1 MSYLRKIYIWTE
13 HKLFPVAGLGMPQVP
28 QKESADSSLGEGA
41 VMARADSS
49 SRAVLPA
56 PIHHMFHGSRRW

>member
-13 HKLFPVAGLGMPQVP
+13 HKLFPVAGLGTPQVP
-28 QKESADSSLGEGA
+28 QKESADSSLGKGA

-49 SRAVLPA
+49 SCAVLPA
-56 PIHHMFHGSRRW
+56 SIRQELHRIRR